1 MIRISELAA
10 EALHE
15 TLVASGI
22 DTGRTFRLTENGVR
36 LVLEL
41 DGPGGNDR
49 IVQHKGVTILLV
61 DLRLEGK
68 IGDAL
73 IDVEA
78 EPEQPHLVIRLA
90 T

>member
-15 TLVASGI
+15 TLVGSGI
-22 DTGRTFRLTENGVR
+22 DTGRMLRLTENGVR

-49 IVQHKGVTILLV
+49 IVQGVTILLV